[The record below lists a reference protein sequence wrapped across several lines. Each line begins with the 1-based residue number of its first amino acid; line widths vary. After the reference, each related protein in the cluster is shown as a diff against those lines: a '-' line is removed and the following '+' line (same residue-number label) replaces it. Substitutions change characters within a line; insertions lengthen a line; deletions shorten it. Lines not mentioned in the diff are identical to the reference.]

1 MYSLN
6 KLPLLASCHVPDTML
21 NVGLDTD
28 GQGLFLPQG
37 AWGLLR
43 ETGTSCLNSA
53 LTLCC
58 SLPLS
63 ACVAFPVL
71 SR

>member
-1 MYSLN
+1 M
-6 KLPLLASCHVPDTML
+6 
-21 NVGLDTD
+21 D
-28 GQGLFLPQG
+28 GDSSYLQG
-37 AWGLLR
+37 AWGLLS

-53 LTLCC
+53 LTLYC